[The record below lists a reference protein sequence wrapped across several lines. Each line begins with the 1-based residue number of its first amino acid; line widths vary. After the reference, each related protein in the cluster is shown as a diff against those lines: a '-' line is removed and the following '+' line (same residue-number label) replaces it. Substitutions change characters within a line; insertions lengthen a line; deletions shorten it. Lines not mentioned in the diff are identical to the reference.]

1 MVFAFIQAK
10 EFAMQLMPISTDTV
24 NTETIFTDYTAQDN
38 SMSNFSN
45 ELDSALSEADSGGE
59 RYAKRDKDDDSSHDD
74 EEKNSPYS
82 VKAEIYSFF
91 APQEPRFNQEELTKL
106 AQAFQNDNVCMEAQ
120 NALADIMNSPTGPT
134 LKDLLSVLS
143 QSTKGGNAALDTNE
157 IAYLQNLAGRA
168 NPNQP
173 TVLYDSIRFQ
183 DSLSGMK
190 NFLASI
196 KQNPTTLSK
205 EELSALGKA
214 LGLPEDMQKA
224 MQQTL
229 ASFDKNK
236 PLSNTQVDAIF
247 KDAQALLETKTNDFA
262 VMKKS
267 LEQNLKPL
275 YESAQKREAEERR
288 ALMLENKE
296 VLYSKTLIEDT
307 VITKVMGEDLNR
319 STVNGRKLEEKDS
332 RNKSAQAQKPVQNNQ
347 DTETAQHSSVKQN
360 AAAVPQNEAE
370 PGIVTKQA
378 DSLSD
383 TDVLAE
389 AKQENS
395 LIANIVRD
403 ERDAAAKAE
412 DKFFA
417 GKTEEKEQSREQAE
431 RFNPVEAV
439 KNTQENKKEHS
450 DTFSGSRNEER
461 SAERMA
467 GMEGAQNVQAGPVF
481 ENVQTANF
489 SDTAEN
495 LRTQVQDT
503 VLTMMK
509 SGAKRLEVSLNPV
522 ELGQMAVVLTM
533 KNGEINAVIQADKAE
548 SASLINQQLDTIRQ
562 ELENQGF
569 KVENIDVEVGLS
581 NHSDSQTGQNW
592 ESMQQHNSEQAFREN
607 LQNLNYLR
615 ALARK
620 NSSSE
625 DSLAHNM
632 HNMGSITAGKE
643 NTSLQGLH
651 IIA

>member
-1 MVFAFIQAK
+1 
-10 EFAMQLMPISTDTV
+10 MQLMPISIDTV
-24 NTETIFTDYTAQDN
+24 NTETTFTDYAVQDN
-38 SMSNFSN
+38 SMSNFFN
-45 ELDSALSEADSGGE
+45 ELDNALSEADSVG
-59 RYAKRDKDDDSSHDD
+59 RRFAKSDKDDDSSRDD
-74 EEKNSPYS
+74 KEKNSPYS

-106 AQAFQNDNVCMEAQ
+106 AQVFQNDNVCMEAQ

-173 TVLYDSIRFQ
+173 TILYDSIRFQ

-190 NFLASI
+190 NFLSSI
-196 KQNPTTLSK
+196 KQNPTTISK

-229 ASFDKNK
+229 AAFDKNK
-236 PLSNTQVDAIF
+236 PLSNTQVDEIF
-247 KDAQALLETKTNDFA
+247 NDAQALLETKNNDFA

-288 ALMLENKE
+288 SLMLENKE

-319 STVNGRKLEEKDS
+319 STVNGRKLEEKDG
-332 RNKSAQAQKPVQNNQ
+332 RNKSAQAQKPAQNMQDTKVVQN
-347 DTETAQHSSVKQN
+347 SSAKQN
-360 AAAVPQNEAE
+360 AAAAPQNEAE
-370 PGIVTKQA
+370 PKAEPKTEPSIVTKQA
-378 DSLSD
+378 NSVSD

-389 AKQENS
+389 TKGENT
-395 LIANIVRD
+395 LIANMVHD

-431 RFNPVEAV
+431 RFSPVETARPA
-439 KNTQENKKEHS
+439 QENKKEHS
-450 DTFSGSRNEER
+450 DTFSDSRNEER
-461 SAERMA
+461 GAERMA
-467 GMEGAQNVQAGPVF
+467 GMAGAQNAQASPVF

-489 SDTAEN
+489 ADTAESV
-495 LRTQVQDT
+495 RTQVQDT

-509 SGAKRLEVSLNPV
+509 NGAKRLEVSLNPV

-581 NHSDSQTGQNW
+581 NHSDSQAGQNW

-632 HNMGSITAGKE
+632 HNMGSMMAGKE